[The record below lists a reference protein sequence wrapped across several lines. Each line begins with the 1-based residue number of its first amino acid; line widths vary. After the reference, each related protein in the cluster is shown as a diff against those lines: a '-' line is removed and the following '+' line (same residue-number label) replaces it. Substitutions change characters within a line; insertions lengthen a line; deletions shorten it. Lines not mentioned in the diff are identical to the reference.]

1 MTVSMNEELAE
12 YTFDEIKIGLK
23 KEFSVS
29 ITESLVNEFARISG
43 DFSPLHMDNQYAVTT
58 NFKQRVVHGMLLASF
73 LSRVD
78 GMYLPGKHALYF
90 SQTLKFVNPCF
101 LNDIVTVKSEV
112 IDKSDSTK
120 IITIKSEIVNTD
132 GKILV
137 KGIGEVF
144 VRND

>member
-1 MTVSMNEELAE
+1 MYFDMNANFEE

-29 ITESLVNEFARISG
+29 ITDSLVNEFARISG
-43 DFSPLHMDNQYAVTT
+43 DFSPLHMDSQYASETK
-58 NFKQRVVHGMLLASF
+58 FKQRVVHGMLLASF

-78 GMYLPGKHALYF
+78 GMHLPGKHALYF

-101 LNDIVTVKSEV
+101 LNDVVTVKSEV

-120 IITIKSEIVNTD
+120 IITIKSEIINED
-132 GKILV
+132 KKILV
-137 KGIGEVF
+137 KGVGEVF
-144 VRND
+144 VRDD